1 MPAGALA
8 LLFAAALGHA
18 TWNYLAK
25 GARNDAAFTFAFV
38 AVSLIIY
45 APVVV
50 IAYAIQR
57 PELGWEAFAFMA
69 VSGGVFHIA
78 YYYSLTTG
86 YRLGDL
92 SLVYP
97 LARGTGPAIAVAGG
111 ILIYG
116 EEPSL
121 LALAGAGMVI
131 AGIVVMTWSPHVR
144 QGGGDVRLSVA
155 FALLTGAII
164 GTYTLWD
171 KKGVDLATPV
181 TYAYGINVARI
192 LVFAPFVLLRV
203 EGRRGLTYAWAE
215 ERRAVLGIGVLEMGA
230 YVMVLAALTIAPV
243 SYVAPAREISI
254 LIGALLGWRLL
265 GEGDVGRR
273 MLGAAAIVGGVFA
286 LALG

>member
-8 LLFAAALGHA
+8 LLLVAALGHA

-38 AVSLIIY
+38 AVSLVVY
-45 APVVV
+45 APVAIV
-50 IAYAIQR
+50 AYAIER
-57 PELGWEAFAFMA
+57 PEITWEAVAFMA
-69 VSGGVFHIA
+69 VSGGIFHVA
-78 YYYSLTTG
+78 YYYALTTG

-111 ILIYG
+111 ILIFG
-116 EEPSL
+116 ENPSA
-121 LALAGAGMVI
+121 LALAGAAMVTV
-131 AGIVVMTWSPHVR
+131 GIVVMTWSPHVR
-144 QGGGDVRLSVA
+144 DGHANVRLSVA

-171 KKGVDLATPV
+171 KQGVDLSTPII
-181 TYAYGINVARI
+181 YAYGIDVFRI
-192 LVFAPFVLLRV
+192 LVFAPFVLLRR
-203 EGRRGLTYAWAE
+203 EGRKSLTYAWNE
-215 ERRAVLGIGVLEMGA
+215 ERRAVLGIGLLEPGA
-230 YVMVLAALTIAPV
+230 YMMVLAALTLAPV

-265 GEGDVGRR
+265 GEGDVARR
-273 MLGAAAIVGGVFA
+273 LLGAGTIVAGVFA

>member
-8 LLFAAALGHA
+8 LLLVAALGHA

-38 AVSLIIY
+38 AVSLVAY
-45 APVVV
+45 APIAI

-69 VSGGVFHIA
+69 ISALFHVA
-78 YYYSLTTG
+78 YYYALTTG
-86 YRLGDL
+86 YRFGDL

-111 ILIYG
+111 VLIFG
-116 EEPSL
+116 ENPSP
-121 LALAGAGMVI
+121 LALVGAAMVI
-131 AGIVVMTWSPHVR
+131 IGIIVMTWSPHVR
-144 QGGGDVRLSVA
+144 DGHANVRLSVA

-171 KKGVDLATPV
+171 KQGVDLSTPII
-181 TYAYGINVARI
+181 YAYGIDVFRI
-192 LVFAPFVLLRV
+192 LVFAPFVLLRPAGR
-203 EGRRGLTYAWAE
+203 EGLSYAWSQ
-215 ERRAVLGIGVLEMGA
+215 ERRAVLGIGVLEPGA
-230 YVMVLAALTIAPV
+230 YMMVLAALTLAPV

-265 GEGDVGRR
+265 GEGDVVRR
-273 MLGAAAIVGGVFA
+273 LLGAATIVAGVFA